1 VPGRGN
7 GLERFSLTLLG
18 KGKAK
23 EEIR

>member
-1 VPGRGN
+1 MPGRGN
-7 GLERFSLTLLG
+7 GLERFSLTFIG